1 MLCGVFDDG
10 VATCGGAS
18 DASELA
24 SCVFDFTLLDGAF
37 LPARSVQRKVWRLQ
51 PDELSPGS
59 LSIMRDDI
67 DDCLR
72 SDRAAVPTASTATA
86 AASTSAVESHDYL
99 GKNLSDYADDSYRFH
114 HNTDGT
120 FDATFEF
127 TVPSLSG
134 VYRVPFRMMRVNDA
148 GVIIT
153 VGHRRWVDFCVAD
166 AELPGDKQAVLRQAG
181 LAERLRHGPS
191 IARTWRPGAEACLHG
206 ATLCI
211 AFSSWSG
218 SRGRTGAAFGF
229 AEFELAF
236 RRAGIRTAL
245 FVRDPLRAWYLRGIG
260 TAGHTFE
267 SVVARL
273 AEEIA
278 ISRPAR
284 VVTVGA
290 SMGGYAAVRA
300 GIALRADTVLAFGPQ
315 VVLAPRERVG
325 LGLKGSPFERSFRIL
340 EEEGEAEGFALTSLL
355 EVVRDAMK
363 AAQEPTRRRQDL
375 SRPLALAPG
384 AAPEELLALSL
395 GSSAP
400 KTTAIQI
407 FAGGACSGDVR
418 EAALLE
424 KAIIA
429 ASPAS
434 GPPALSCTCTIV
446 PGSDHGV
453 AAAMRNS
460 GELQRVLCKSA
471 NVADPGEA
479 MPMGGRGGERRPR

>member
-1 MLCGVFDDG
+1 MLCGAFDDG
-10 VATCGGAS
+10 VTTKGDAT
-18 DASELA
+18 ELA
-24 SCVFDFTLLDGAF
+24 GSVCDFTLLDGAF

-51 PDELSPGS
+51 PDELSPSS

-72 SDRAAVPTASTATA
+72 LDCPAGSNASTAA
-86 AASTSAVESHDYL
+86 ATASTSAVESHDYL
-99 GKNLSDYADDSYRFH
+99 GKKMSDYADDSYRFH

-120 FDATFEF
+120 YDATFEF
-127 TVPSLSG
+127 TVPALSG

-148 GVIIT
+148 GVIIS
-153 VGHRRWVDFCVAD
+153 VGHRQWVDFCVAD

-191 IARTWRPGAEACLHG
+191 IARTWRPGTEASLRDS
-206 ATLCI
+206 TLCI

-218 SRGRTGAAFGF
+218 SRGRSGAAFGF

-236 RRAGIRTAL
+236 CRAGIGTAL
-245 FVRDPLRAWYLRGIG
+245 FVRDPLRAWYLRGID
-260 TAGHTFE
+260 TAGHTFD

-273 AEEIA
+273 EEEIA
-278 ISRPAR
+278 IAQPAR

-300 GIALRADTVLAFGPQ
+300 GIALRVDTVLAFGPQ
-315 VVLAPRERVG
+315 VVLAPRERVA
-325 LGLKGSPFERSFRIL
+325 LGLKVSPFDRSFQIL
-340 EEEGEAEGFALTSLL
+340 EGEGKAEGFALTSLL
-355 EVVRDAMK
+355 EVVRDATS
-363 AAQEPTRRRQDL
+363 AAQEPKQRRQGL
-375 SRPLALAPG
+375 PRPLAPAPG
-384 AAPEELLALSL
+384 AAPAHALEELAALSL
-395 GSSAP
+395 GSTAP

-407 FAGGACSGDVR
+407 FVGGACAGDVR

-429 ASPAS
+429 GRQSVASPAS
-434 GPPALSCTCTIV
+434 APPALSCTCTIV

-460 GELQRVLCKSA
+460 GELQKVLCKSA
-471 NVADPGEA
+471 NVANPE
-479 MPMGGRGGERRPR
+479 